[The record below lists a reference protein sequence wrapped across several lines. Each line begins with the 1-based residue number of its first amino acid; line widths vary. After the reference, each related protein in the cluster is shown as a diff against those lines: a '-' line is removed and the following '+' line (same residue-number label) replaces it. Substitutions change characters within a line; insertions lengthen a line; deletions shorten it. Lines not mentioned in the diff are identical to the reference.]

1 MIELRHLSSS
11 YGKRQEDVLRDV
23 SFTLQKGQVGIILG
37 PNGAGKSTLLKS
49 VVGLLRPVAGEIL
62 IEGKPL
68 SEYKARERAAKIA
81 YVPQSI
87 SFAPATVFATVML
100 GRLPYFSF
108 APSKEDEKIVRDTL
122 EEMGLA
128 SFAERNVLELSGG
141 EKQKVAIA
149 RALAQQTDIIVF
161 DEPTSNLDI
170 TNESAIVSAVSE
182 LAKEKGKT
190 ILFSIHD
197 LNLALATG
205 NHFLFLKEGSAIAE
219 GDVSVFTE
227 ETVEKTFGIK
237 TTKLTTEE
245 GTYFIYGGRK
255 P

>member
-11 YGKRQEDVLRDV
+11 YSKRDEDVLRDV
-23 SFTLQKGQVGIILG
+23 SFTLQKGQVGVILG

-49 VVGLLRPVAGEIL
+49 VVGLLHPISGEIL

-100 GRLPYFSF
+100 GRLPYFTFS
-108 APSKEDEKIVRDTL
+108 PSKEDERIVTETL
-122 EEMGLA
+122 EDMGLA
-128 SFAERNVLELSGG
+128 GFAERNVLELSGG

-170 TNESAIVSAVSE
+170 TNEAAIVSAVSD

-190 ILFSIHD
+190 VLFSIHD

-205 NHFLFLKEGSAIAE
+205 NHFLFLRDGQVVAE
-219 GDVSVFTE
+219 GDTSVFTK

-237 TTKLTTEE
+237 ATKFTTEE
-245 GTYFIYGGRK
+245 GTYFIYGGK
-255 P
+255 KQ

>member
-11 YGKRQEDVLRDV
+11 YGKRRDDVLHDV
-23 SFTLQKGQVGIILG
+23 SFTLSKGQIGIVLG

-49 VVGLLRPVAGEIL
+49 VVGLLQPISGEID

-68 SEYKARERAAKIA
+68 SEYKARERAQKIA

-108 APSKEDEKIVRDTL
+108 SPSKEDERIVTETL

-128 SFAERNVLELSGG
+128 GFAERNVLELSGG

-170 TNESAIVSAVSE
+170 TNEAAIVSAVSE

-190 ILFSIHD
+190 VLFSIHD
-197 LNLALATG
+197 LNLALTAG
-205 NHFLFLKEGSAIAE
+205 DHFLFLNEGKVVSE
-219 GDVSVFTE
+219 GDASIFTE
-227 ETVEKTFGIK
+227 ETVEKTFGIHA
-237 TTKLTTEE
+237 TKLMTQE
-245 GTYFIYGGRK
+245 GTYFIYGGK
-255 P
+255 KQ